1 MQYFGIIK
9 TKYDEIFLSSSYLYF
24 PLEGENISE
33 KELKKLINNHKNK
46 KRNIIGTIIIYNPV
60 VTPIGFDSQKFLLD
74 QDFKSFDELIELKTE
89 TYITVFKHA
98 LKNKCQ
104 GKIVEIKNLFNLN
117 EKNIDASQLLM
128 KFNNDLEVYNSS
140 QNTEFTRDIMYIDV
154 QNFIPNGKFVL
165 FAWGEKISAKEFPY
179 IKEYAKA
186 IFDKIT
192 SLGKKVVFVYKKEK
206 SQEGSIFH
214 LQFSSPFQNIKY
226 KNSISSA
233 LKQSFEGD
241 VPIISSYE

>member
-24 PLEGENISE
+24 PLEDENING
-33 KELKKLINNHKNK
+33 KELQKLINNNKNK
-46 KRNIIGTIIIYNPV
+46 KRNIIGTIIIYNPMI
-60 VTPIGFDSQKFLLD
+60 TPIDFDSQKFLLD
-74 QDFKSFDELIELKTE
+74 QNFNNFDELIELKVE

-98 LKNKCQ
+98 MKNKYK

-140 QNTEFTRDIMYIDV
+140 QNTEFVRDIMYIDV
-154 QNFIPNGKFVL
+154 QNFIPNGKFIL

-192 SLGKKVVFVYKKEK
+192 GLGKKVVFVYKKRKIARWCHLTFTIFK
-206 SQEGSIFH
+206 SYT
-214 LQFSSPFQNIKY
+214 KC
-226 KNSISSA
+226 
-233 LKQSFEGD
+233 
-241 VPIISSYE
+241 